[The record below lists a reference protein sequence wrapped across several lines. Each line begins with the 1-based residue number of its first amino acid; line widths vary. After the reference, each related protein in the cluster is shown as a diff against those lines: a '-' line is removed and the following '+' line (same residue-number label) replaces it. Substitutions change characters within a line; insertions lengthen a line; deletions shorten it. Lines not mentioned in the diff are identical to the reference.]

1 MVVSCEQMKKLF
13 TTRYTELGFNIS
25 LFVLR
30 LGFGS
35 LLFLQ
40 HGLPKLMDFPDL
52 KDRFFDPFGFGPTAS
67 LILVIFAEVFC
78 SLFLVLGLFTR
89 LAAFVL
95 VVSFL
100 VIVFMALRNSPLAKM
115 ENALLFLS
123 VFFGILL
130 CGPGKW
136 SIDSLI
142 GK

>member
-1 MVVSCEQMKKLF
+1 MKKLF
-13 TTRYTELGFNIS
+13 STKYTDLSFNS
-25 LFVLR
+25 MMFVLR
-30 LGFGS
+30 AGFGI

-40 HGLPKLMDFPDL
+40 HGLPMLMDFAER
-52 KDRFFDPFGFGPTAS
+52 KDRFFDPFGVGPTAS

-95 VVSFL
+95 VVLFL
-100 VIVFMALRNSPLAKM
+100 VIVFMALRNSPLSKM
-115 ENALLFLS
+115 EDALLFLF
-123 VFFGILL
+123 VFIGILL

-136 SIDSLI
+136 SIDNLI

>member
-13 TTRYTELGFNIS
+13 TTRYTDLSFNITM
-25 LFVLR
+25 FVLR
-30 LGFGS
+30 VGFAT

-40 HGLPKLMDFPDL
+40 HGLPKLMDFPNM
-52 KDRFFDPFGFGPTAS
+52 KDRFFDPFGVGPTAS

-78 SLFLVLGLFTR
+78 SLFLILGLFTR

-95 VVSFL
+95 VVCFL
-100 VIVFMALRNSPLAKM
+100 VIVFMALKNSPLAKM
-115 ENALLFLS
+115 ENALLFLF
-123 VFFGILL
+123 VFLGILL

>member
-13 TTRYTELGFNIS
+13 TTRYTDLSFNITMF
-25 LFVLR
+25 LLR
-30 LGFGS
+30 VGFAT

-40 HGLPKLMDFPDL
+40 HGLPKLMDFPNM
-52 KDRFFDPFGFGPTAS
+52 KDRFFDPFGVGPTAS

-78 SLFLVLGLFTR
+78 SLFLILGLFTR

-95 VVSFL
+95 VVCFL
-100 VIVFMALRNSPLAKM
+100 VIVFMALKNSPLAKM
-115 ENALLFLS
+115 ENALLFLF
-123 VFFGILL
+123 VFLGILL